1 MFMFGKA
8 LSYQPFQVTHM
19 TKSQIFRVKKGFSST
34 SNLAKNNLALDKEA
48 PQVDIRKLFKLIYLI
63 PNDFT

>member
-48 PQVDIRKLFKLIYLI
+48 LGEIFKLIYLI